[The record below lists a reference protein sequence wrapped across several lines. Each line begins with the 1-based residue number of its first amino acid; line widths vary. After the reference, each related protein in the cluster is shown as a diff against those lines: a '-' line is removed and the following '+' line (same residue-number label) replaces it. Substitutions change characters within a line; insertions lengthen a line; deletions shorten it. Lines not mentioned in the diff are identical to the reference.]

1 MLEFHQIS
9 LDDRQWCREIEAAEN
24 SRSSDFG
31 FASMYM
37 WDGRYKQKLARLD
50 DRMIV
55 KLRYEELPFFAFP
68 IGSGPIRPAVRA
80 IKEYADFRG
89 WPLRISGIT
98 DENRA
103 LMEAEFPGCFVYCDD
118 VSFFDYMYRTES
130 LATLAGKKLHG
141 KKNHCNRF
149 EAENPDWEFVPL
161 TPELIPGCLEMLEE
175 WTRNNADRLHDG
187 IDDEHEAILRGF
199 VAFEALGLVGGVL
212 RAGGRILGFTLGDVI
227 NSDTCDVH
235 FEKAYTDINGAYP
248 MVTREFARMLMKTR
262 PEVIYLNREDDMG
275 QESMRRAKESFQPEY
290 LLKKYTARYLCE

>member
-1 MLEFHQIS
+1 MLEFEPIT
-9 LDDRQWCREIEAAEN
+9 LKDRDWCRNIALAED

-37 WDGRYKQKLARLD
+37 WDGRYKQKLCRCGDRL
-50 DRMIV
+50 IV

-68 IGSGPIRPAVRA
+68 IGTGPIEPVIRQM
-80 IKEYADFRG
+80 KEFADFRG

-103 LMEAEFPGCFVYCDD
+103 LMEQKFPDCFVYCDD

-149 EAENPDWEFVPL
+149 EAENTWDFVPL
-161 TPELIPGCLEMLEE
+161 TRELVPGCLEMLET
-175 WTRNNADRLHDG
+175 WTNENADRLSDG
-187 IDDEHEAILRGF
+187 IADEHDAIVRGF
-199 VAFEALGLVGGVL
+199 DAFEELELLGGVL
-212 RAGGRILGFTLGDVI
+212 RIDGRIVGFTVGDII

-235 FEKAYTDINGAYP
+235 FEKAYTEINGAYP
-248 MVTREFARMLMKTR
+248 MVTREFARMMQR
-262 PEVIYLNREDDMG
+262 EHPEIVYLNREDDMG

-290 LLKKYTARYLCE
+290 LLKKYTARYLCK